1 MDICLVTM
9 PFASVER
16 PSMALGML
24 KGALAETGLETA
36 CLYPNLKF
44 AELIGVENYCAYDF
58 IKPED
63 LAGEWT
69 FAGALFGRGRPED
82 DYLDWLVRRLPRP
95 TDPEHFKTCL
105 WKWRGWAIDF
115 VEETADEVLAH
126 RPRIVG
132 CTSTFQQHAASLA
145 LLRRIKTRAPGTAT
159 MLGGANCEGPMG
171 EATHRNFPWVDYVVS
186 GEADEL
192 IADLCRGIVD
202 AGPGEV
208 FHGAGDAVLTP
219 AHRRN
224 GAAPGVGRGMVTDMD
239 RLPLPDYDDYFR
251 ALDDTGLRGQIRSGV
266 PLEASRGCWWGA
278 VRHCTFC
285 GLNGNG
291 MVSRVKSTPRVI
303 DELDAMFERHGIRRF
318 GMVDN
323 ILAIQHL
330 RTLVPELALRP
341 EKYSLFFETKANLN
355 RKEVKLLAD
364 AGVRWIQPG
373 IETLHTEALALTDKG
388 LQAWRNVQLLR
399 WCQEF
404 GVRLTWGII
413 HGFPGEEDSWYSEVA
428 EWIPSLF
435 HLQPP
440 DGFRRIRFDRFSPYH
455 SRSADWDLEIEPVRS
470 YRSVYRLEDRELE
483 DLAYYFESAS
493 SAPPRPDGSGVLRLK
508 DHVRDWWTLTH
519 SSKPR
524 PVLSFVDGGGRLSV
538 TDTRPIA
545 VNERREFRGLAR
557 RVLLA
562 CEEAPVERTLPGKVS
577 CASDS
582 ESAVA
587 DAVEELVSDK
597 LLLRVDGRLI
607 FLATRHPPGKLES
620 KLSFPGGMTL
630 PARRVR
636 RRPGDFFFDVDEARL
651 DAVMEW
657 LATPH
662 DETR

>member
-16 PSMALGML
+16 PSMALGAL
-24 KGALAETGLETA
+24 KGALAGTGLETA

-44 AELIGVENYCAYDF
+44 AELIGVENYNAYQF

-63 LAGEWT
+63 LVGEWT
-69 FAGALFGRGRPED
+69 FAGALFGHCQPED
-82 DYLDWLVRRLPRP
+82 DYLDWVVGRLLRP
-95 TDPEHFKTCL
+95 TDPENFKTYL
-105 WKWRGWAIDF
+105 SKWRRLAIDF
-115 VEETADEVLAH
+115 VEETATGILAQ

-132 CTSTFQQHAASLA
+132 CTSTFQQHVASLA
-145 LLRRIKTRAPGTAT
+145 LLRRIKDRAPGTAT

-202 AGPGEV
+202 AAPGEP
-208 FHGAGDAVLTP
+208 FDSIQDAVLTP

-224 GAAPGVGRGMVTDMD
+224 RAASDVGRDMVDDMD

-251 ALDDTGLRGQIRSGV
+251 ALDNTGYRERIRPGV
-266 PLEASRGCWWGA
+266 PVEASRGCWWGA

-303 DELDAMFERHGIRRF
+303 HELDAMFERHGIGRF

-323 ILAIQHL
+323 ILAIEHL
-330 RTLVPELALRP
+330 RTLLPELALRS

-355 RKEVKLLAD
+355 RAEVALLAD

-373 IETLHTEALALTDKG
+373 IESLHTEVLKLMDKG

-404 GVRLTWGII
+404 GVRLTWAII
-413 HGFPGEEDSWYSEVA
+413 HGFPGERDAWNAEVA
-428 EWIPSLF
+428 DWIPLMF
-435 HLQPP
+435 HLPPP
-440 DGFRRIRFDRFSPYH
+440 DGIHPVRFDRFSLYH
-455 SRSADWDLEIEPVRS
+455 SRAADWGLELKPTRS
-470 YRSVYRLEDRELE
+470 YRSVYRLENRELE
-483 DLAYYFESAS
+483 DLAYYFENSS
-493 SAPPRPDGSGVLRLK
+493 SAAGQPDGNGVLRLK
-508 DHVRDWWTLTH
+508 EQVRGWRSAH

-524 PVLSFVDGGGRLSV
+524 PELSFADGGGRLSV

-545 VNERREFRGLAR
+545 VQERREYRGLR
-557 RVLLA
+557 RSVLLA

-577 CASDS
+577 LASGS
-582 ESAVA
+582 GSAVA
-587 DAVEELVSDK
+587 DAVAELVSDR
-597 LLLRVDGRLI
+597 LLLRVDGRLVL
-607 FLATRHPPGKLES
+607 LATRQPPGKLAS
-620 KLSFPGGMTL
+620 KRSFPEGVTL
-630 PARRVR
+630 PTRRVR
-636 RRPGDFFFDVDEARL
+636 RPGEFFFNMDEVFA
-651 DAVMEW
+651 DAVKQW
-657 LATPH
+657 LATPK
-662 DETR
+662 DEAR

>member
-24 KGALAETGLETA
+24 KGALAETGLETT

-44 AELIGVENYCAYDF
+44 AELIGVDNYNAYNF
-58 IKPED
+58 IRPED
-63 LAGEWT
+63 LVGEWT
-69 FAGALFGRGRPED
+69 FADALFGPDRAED
-82 DYLDWLVRRLPRP
+82 DYLDRVVRRLLRP
-95 TDPEHFKTCL
+95 VDPGNFKEHL
-105 WKWRGWAIDF
+105 WKWRRWAIDF
-115 VEETADEVLAH
+115 VEETAGEVLAH

-132 CTSTFQQHAASLA
+132 CTSTFQQHVASLA
-145 LLRRIKTRAPGTAT
+145 LLRRIKARAPDIAT

-202 AGPGEV
+202 AGPGEP
-208 FHGAGDAVLTP
+208 FHSSEDAVLTP

-224 GAAPGVGRGMVTDMD
+224 GAASGVGRGTVTDMD

-251 ALDDTGLRGQIRSGV
+251 ALDDTGFRGRIRSGV
-266 PLEASRGCWWGA
+266 PVEASRGCWWGA

-285 GLNGNG
+285 GLNGGG

-303 DELDAMFERHGIRRF
+303 DELDAMFERHGIGRF

-330 RTLVPELALRP
+330 RTLLPKLALRP
-341 EKYSLFFETKANLN
+341 EKYSLFFETKANLK
-355 RKEVKLLAD
+355 RREVELLAD

-373 IETLHTEALALTDKG
+373 IESLHSEVLKLMDKG

-413 HGFPGEEDSWYSEVA
+413 HGFPGEKDAWNAEVA
-428 EWIPSLF
+428 QWIPLLF

-440 DGFRRIRFDRFSPYH
+440 DGIHRVRFDRFSPYH
-455 SRSADWDLEIEPVRS
+455 SRPADWGLELDPVRS
-470 YRSVYRLEDRELE
+470 YRSVYGLENRELE

-493 SAPPRPDGSGVLRLK
+493 SAARRPDGSGVLRL
-508 DHVRDWWTLTH
+508 DERVRDWKAAH
-519 SSKPR
+519 ASMPR
-524 PVLSFVDGGGRLSV
+524 PELSFVDGGDRLSV
-538 TDTRPIA
+538 TDTRPTA
-545 VNERREFRGLAR
+545 VNEHREYRGLPR

-582 ESAVA
+582 GSATA
-587 DAVEELVSDK
+587 DAVAELVSQR

-620 KLSFPGGMTL
+620 KRSFPEGVTL

-636 RRPGDFFFDVDEARL
+636 RPGEFFLDMDEVHMDAVVQWLATLHDEAR
-651 DAVMEW
+651 
-657 LATPH
+657 
-662 DETR
+662 

>member
-9 PFASVER
+9 PFASIER
-16 PSMALGML
+16 PSLGLGML
-24 KGALAETGLETA
+24 KGALAETGLETV
-36 CLYPNLKF
+36 CLYPNLEF
-44 AELIGVENYCAYDF
+44 AELIGVENYNAYEF

-63 LAGEWT
+63 LVGEWT
-69 FAGALFGRGRPED
+69 FADALFGPGRPED
-82 DYLDWLVRRLPRP
+82 DYLDWVIRRLPRP
-95 TDPEHFKTCL
+95 VDPENFKSCL
-105 WKWRGWAIDF
+105 RKWRRLAIDF
-115 VEETADEVLAH
+115 VEETATGILAH

-132 CTSTFQQHAASLA
+132 CTSTFQQHVASLA
-145 LLRRIKTRAPGTAT
+145 LLRRIKDRAPGTAT

-202 AGPGEV
+202 AGPGKP
-208 FHGAGDAVLTP
+208 FHSSEDAVLTP

-224 GAAPGVGRGMVTDMD
+224 GAAAGVGRGTVTDMD
-239 RLPLPDYDDYFR
+239 RLPLPDYGDYFR
-251 ALDDTGLRGQIRSGV
+251 ALDDTGLRGRLRAGI

-285 GLNGNG
+285 GLNGSG

-318 GMVDN
+318 AMVDN

-341 EKYSLFFETKANLN
+341 EKYSLFFETKANLQ
-355 RKEVKLLAD
+355 RRDVELLAD

-373 IETLHTEALALTDKG
+373 IESLHTEALTLTDKG

-428 EWIPSLF
+428 EWIPLLF

-455 SRSADWDLEIEPVRS
+455 SRSADWDLAIEPVRS
-470 YRSVYRLEDRELE
+470 YRSVYGLENRDLE

-493 SAPPRPDGSGVLRLK
+493 SAPCRTDGSGVARLEQ
-508 DHVRDWWTLTH
+508 HVRDWWTLTH

-524 PVLSFVDGGGRLSV
+524 PELSFVDGGDRLSV

-545 VNERREFRGLAR
+545 VNERREYRGLHR
-557 RVLLA
+557 SVLLA

-577 CASDS
+577 CTSDS
-582 ESAVA
+582 GNAIA
-587 DAVEELVSDK
+587 DAVAELVSQR

-607 FLATRHPPGKLES
+607 FLATRHPGRKLES
-620 KLSFPGGMTL
+620 KRSFPGGMTL
-630 PARRVR
+630 PSRRVR
-636 RRPGDFFFDVDEARL
+636 RRPGEFFLDMDRVYMEAAVQWLATLHDEAR
-651 DAVMEW
+651 
-657 LATPH
+657 
-662 DETR
+662 